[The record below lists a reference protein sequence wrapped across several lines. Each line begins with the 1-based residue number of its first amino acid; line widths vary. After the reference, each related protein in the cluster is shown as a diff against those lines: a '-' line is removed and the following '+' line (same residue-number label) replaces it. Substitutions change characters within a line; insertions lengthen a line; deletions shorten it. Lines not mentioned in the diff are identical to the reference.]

1 LTADGDD
8 RSAEIVITKDG
19 KTAYVL
25 NFAAASGAPEGS
37 VTPINTATNTAARE
51 IIVGMNP
58 SAIAITAQAR

>member
-1 LTADGDD
+1 LTADADD
-8 RSAEIVITKDG
+8 RSAERDHQG
-19 KTAYVL
+19 RKTAYVL

>member
-1 LTADGDD
+1 
-8 RSAEIVITKDG
+8 VITKDG

-25 NFAAASGAPEGS
+25 NFAAASGAPEGG